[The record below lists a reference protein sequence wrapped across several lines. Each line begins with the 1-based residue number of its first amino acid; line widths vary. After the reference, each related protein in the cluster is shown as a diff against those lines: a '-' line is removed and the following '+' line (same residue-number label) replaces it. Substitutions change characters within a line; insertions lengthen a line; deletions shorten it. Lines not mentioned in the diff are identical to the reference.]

1 MSGLTPDQEFRSG
14 ELVPASGIYQ
24 MRDSEDVDIR
34 EVTCVKGEPFPPTDE
49 PGGYFVLVRATN
61 AEPITPATAKD
72 SAE

>member
-34 EVTCVKGEPFPPTDE
+34 EVTCVKGEPFPPTDHE
-49 PGGYFVLVRATN
+49 GGYFVIKQVAN
-61 AEPITPATAKD
+61 ADAPAKD